1 MSGLDALLTP
11 PLVTNTLPPDA
22 GDASRVEE
30 IGKMLDS
37 AEASAIDLCVVD
49 SPDLGAAYPRLN
61 ECALDVM
68 ALVPSIEQVSPA
80 LLNEYDAVLIGCS
93 ASELEDPTFQAHVAR
108 LVRIIP
114 AIAVVPIGADPSTA
128 AKIGFHGLVQRDVS
142 PEALTRT
149 VRAVSQ
155 GEIAFPRAAVT
166 GLFKLLSL
174 LPLSITRGDQ
184 PVALTPRQHQI
195 VDLIAQ
201 GATDRE
207 IAAHLRIS
215 ESTAHKHVQN
225 ALRRSKTKT
234 RSQLVAVARQ
244 TALT

>member
-1 MSGLDALLTP
+1 
-11 PLVTNTLPPDA
+11 
-22 GDASRVEE
+22 
-30 IGKMLDS
+30 MLDI
-37 AEASAIDLCVVD
+37 AESSAIEVCVVD
-49 SPDLGAAYPRLN
+49 SPELGAAYLRLD
-61 ECALDVM
+61 ECPLDLM
-68 ALVPSIEQVSPA
+68 ALVPAIDQVSTA
-80 LLNEYDAVLIGCS
+80 LLHEYDAALIGCS
-93 ASELEDPTFQAHVAR
+93 AAELEDPAFQGHVAR
-108 LVRIIP
+108 LVRVIP
-114 AIAVVPIGADPSTA
+114 AIAVVPADADAATA
-128 AKIGFHGLVQRDVS
+128 ARIGFRGLVQRDVS

-155 GEIAFPRAAVT
+155 GEIAFPRSAIT

-174 LPLSITRGDQ
+174 LPLSVARGDE
-184 PVALTPRQHQI
+184 PVALTPRQQQI

-244 TALT
+244 SALT

>member
-1 MSGLDALLTP
+1 
-11 PLVTNTLPPDA
+11 
-22 GDASRVEE
+22 
-30 IGKMLDS
+30 MLDK
-37 AEASAIDLCVVD
+37 AASTAIQLCVVD
-49 SPDLGAAYPRLN
+49 SPELGPAYPRLD
-61 ECALDVM
+61 ECRLDVM
-68 ALVPSIEQVSPA
+68 ALVPSVEQVSPA
-80 LLNEYDAVLIGCS
+80 LLHEYDAVLIGCS
-93 ASELEDPTFQAHVAR
+93 AAELEDPAFQAQVSR

-114 AIAVVPIGADPSTA
+114 AIAAVPQSADAATA
-128 AKIGFHGLVQRDVS
+128 ARIGFHGLVQRDVS

-149 VRAVSQ
+149 VRAVSE

-174 LPLSITRGDQ
+174 LPLSISRGDE
-184 PVALTPRQHQI
+184 PVGLTPRQHQI
-195 VDLIAQ
+195 VELIAQ

-244 TALT
+244 SALT

>member
-1 MSGLDALLTP
+1 M
-11 PLVTNTLPPDA
+11 PDA
-22 GDASRVEE
+22 ADQ
-30 IGKMLDS
+30 
-37 AEASAIDLCVVD
+37 SAIELCVVD
-49 SPDLGAAYPRLN
+49 SPELGVAYPRLS
-61 ECALDVM
+61 ECRLDVM
-68 ALVPSIEQVSPA
+68 ALVPSIEQVSTA
-80 LLNEYDAVLIGCS
+80 LLHEYDAALVGCS
-93 ASELEDPTFQAHVAR
+93 ASELEDPVFQAHVVR
-108 LVRIIP
+108 VVRIVP
-114 AIAVVPIGADPSTA
+114 AIAVVPFGAEAATA
-128 AKIGFHGLVQRDVS
+128 ARIGFHGLVQRDVS

-174 LPLSITRGDQ
+174 LPLSISRGDQ
-184 PVALTPRQHQI
+184 PVALTPRQQQI

-244 TALT
+244 SALT

>member
-1 MSGLDALLTP
+1 MLSSDALLTP
-11 PLVTNTLPPDA
+11 QLRDNTLPAD
-22 GDASRVEE
+22 RVLARSEE
-30 IGKMLDS
+30 MGKMSDG
-37 AEASAIDLCVVD
+37 AEASAIRLCVVD
-49 SPDLGAAYPRLN
+49 SPELGAAYPRLN

-68 ALVPSIEQVSPA
+68 ALVPSVDQVSVS
-80 LLNEYDAVLIGCS
+80 LLHEYDAALIGCS
-93 ASELEDPTFQAHVAR
+93 ATELEDAAFQVHIAR

-114 AIAVVPIGADPSTA
+114 GIAVVAGGADPATA
-128 AKIGFHGLVQRDVS
+128 ARIGFHGLVRRDVS

-155 GEIAFPRAAVT
+155 GEIAFPRAAVA

-174 LPLSITRGDQ
+174 LPLSISRGEE

-244 TALT
+244 SVLT

>member
-1 MSGLDALLTP
+1 MSDAADL
-11 PLVTNTLPPDA
+11 
-22 GDASRVEE
+22 
-30 IGKMLDS
+30 
-37 AEASAIDLCVVD
+37 SAIELCVVD
-49 SPDLGAAYPRLN
+49 SPELGVAYPRLS
-61 ECALDVM
+61 ECRLVVM
-68 ALVPSIEQVSPA
+68 ALVPSVDQVSTA
-80 LLNEYDAVLIGCS
+80 LLHEYDAALIGCS
-93 ASELEDPTFQAHVAR
+93 ASELEDPSFQGYVMR
-108 LVRIIP
+108 LVRIVP
-114 AIAVVPIGADPSTA
+114 AIAVVPPGADASTA
-128 AKIGFHGLVQRDVS
+128 ARIGFHGLVQRDVS

-155 GEIAFPRAAVT
+155 GEIAFPRAAVA

-174 LPLSITRGDQ
+174 LPLSISRGDQ
-184 PVALTPRQHQI
+184 PVALTPRQQQI

-244 TALT
+244 SALT

>member
-1 MSGLDALLTP
+1 MSEA
-11 PLVTNTLPPDA
+11 
-22 GDASRVEE
+22 
-30 IGKMLDS
+30 
-37 AEASAIDLCVVD
+37 AEPTSVRLCVVD
-49 SPDLGAAYPRLN
+49 SLELGSAYPRLD
-61 ECALDVM
+61 ECGMSVM
-68 ALVPSIEQVSPA
+68 ALVPSVDQVSAA
-80 LLNEYDAVLIGCS
+80 LLHEYDAVLIGCS
-93 ASELEDPTFQAHVAR
+93 AAELENVTFQANVAR

-114 AIAVVPIGADPSTA
+114 AIAVVPPGADAAIA
-128 AKIGFHGLVQRDVS
+128 AKIGFQGLVERDVS
-142 PEALTRT
+142 PEALART

-155 GEIAFPRAAVT
+155 GEIAFPRAAVA
-166 GLFKLLSL
+166 GLFRLLSL
-174 LPLSITRGDQ
+174 LPLSIGHNDQ
-184 PVALTPRQHQI
+184 PVPLTPRQQQI

-244 TALT
+244 SAVT

>member
-1 MSGLDALLTP
+1 MLWSDALLTP
-11 PLVTNTLPPDA
+11 QPGEHTLPGADVGVGA
-22 GDASRVEE
+22 REE
-30 IGKMLDS
+30 IGNMFDS
-37 AEASAIDLCVVD
+37 ADPPRIELCVVD
-49 SPDLGAAYPRLN
+49 SPELGAAYERLN
-61 ECALDVM
+61 ECSLDVM
-68 ALVPSIEQVSPA
+68 ALVPSVDQVSAA
-80 LLNEYDAVLIGCS
+80 LLHEYDAVLIGCS
-93 ASELEDPTFQAHVAR
+93 GTELDDPAFQANVAR
-108 LVRIIP
+108 IVRIIP
-114 AIAVVPIGADPSTA
+114 AIAVVPDGADPATA
-128 AKIGFHGLVQRDVS
+128 ARIGFHGLVQRDVS

-174 LPLSITRGDQ
+174 LPLSLTRGDQ
-184 PVALTPRQHQI
+184 PVALTPRQQQI

-244 TALT
+244 SALT